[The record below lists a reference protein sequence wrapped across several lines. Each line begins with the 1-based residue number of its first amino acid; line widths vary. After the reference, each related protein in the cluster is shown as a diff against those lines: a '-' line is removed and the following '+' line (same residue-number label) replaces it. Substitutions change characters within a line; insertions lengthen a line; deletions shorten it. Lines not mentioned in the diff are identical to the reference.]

1 MNPTLIN
8 AVAAFGGS
16 SAALLGPILSNYV
29 LQRGL
34 AVRELLNRQIAQRET
49 LYADFINEAARL
61 YAVSITHALDN
72 FGELVCLYALVG
84 RIRLFASEP
93 VVIAAEELVKTIVAH
108 YGEANLSVDQLRQAA
123 LSAKADPLATFSLAC
138 RKEMREI
145 VQRGE
150 VASEHAR
157 RDKKWGL
164 V

>member
-34 AVRELLNRQIAQRET
+34 AVRELLNRQISQRET
-49 LYADFINEAARL
+49 LYSDFINEAARV

-72 FGELVCLYALVG
+72 FEDLVCLYALVS

-123 LSAKADPLATFSLAC
+123 LAAKADPLATFSLAC

-150 VASEHAR
+150 VASEHASR
-157 RDKKWGL
+157 VKKWSL